1 MRVITGRHGSDEDH
15 MTPITD
21 VRWRLNYGEGTVSPV
36 GFEHLVLG
44 FARDVALHSCGEHA
58 LTSAAWPLVL
68 TRRGG
73 KRAAVFNQLVKSWPS
88 PLPEHRACKLH
99 ELPKVGWQGVRL
111 FPADSFTSGGL
122 GSAMMAGKHEVWL
135 CHYAHSCARPRN
147 STATFGEF
155 CRQECAASGV
165 PPACGVNATAAY
177 SGCCGHVSCEQV
189 ACAQCYVLEVA
200 YLEACQ
206 TAGAGRY

>member
-1 MRVITGRHGSDEDH
+1 MAS
-15 MTPITD
+15 
-21 VRWRLNYGEGTVSPV
+21 
-36 GFEHLVLG
+36 F
-44 FARDVALHSCGEHA
+44 
-58 LTSAAWPLVL
+58 
-68 TRRGG
+68 
-73 KRAAVFNQLVKSWPS
+73 KRIPS
-88 PLPEHRACKLH
+88 